1 MAGYKTN
8 FRKAV
13 RLRKL
18 QTKNRMMGSCIPVDS
33 YQKRIDEREKTSEKG
48 DLPHA
53 KLHLDH

>member
-18 QTKNRMMGSCIPVDS
+18 QTKNRMMGSCIPVES
-33 YQKRIDEREKTSEKG
+33 YEKRIQERQQANEKG
-48 DLPHA
+48 TPSNA
-53 KLHLDH
+53 KLHLDP